1 MKNYLIL
8 FYFFLGTIKILSGQC
23 PTSTILSSQPGLNL
37 GFSMVEIENLSS
49 ITPLE
54 EGYMDYTSSDTVIL
68 GIKGGNYEI
77 KLYSDADEY
86 QWAAAWIDWNQ
97 DGRFDS
103 TEKLFPS
110 DPDISPEDENILE
123 PHDMISRG
131 FSMPNDAKL
140 GITKL
145 RVAAD
150 NFENSFPEP
159 CQQET
164 GDVEDYTVN
173 IIELPKYLAGRYSD
187 SRFLCCFRP
196 GIRDKIVLNLKI
208 DVAYTLGLLEVQDIF
223 LSLEGTDNFLDI
235 ENLKLWSSGL
245 EEVPYL
251 TNQFGVTIQNPNVN
265 EMISGSLFLETGRNH
280 VWASLDVSESAGIGD
295 TIRVRCDSIRM
306 ADGKVYNMTN
316 GLSHFGYTVIDSLY
330 ERGNTKRNN
339 MWYFGLHGGIDFN
352 CKNPI
357 PIWGALRTGEGCA
370 AVSDSNGAILFY
382 SNGIHVF
389 DRMHDTMPNGYDLL
403 GGYSSTQS
411 VTITPVIGNNNQYY
425 IFTTDGVTVK
435 HENGS
440 IFLGLNYSIIDMTLN
455 NGMGDIMPEFK
466 NINLTD
472 SVGEKIT
479 VAAHSSPY
487 KYWIVTQKDF
497 SNIFYAYLVSCN
509 GISDTPVISQVGKV
523 GGRAGYMKVTKDQK
537 EIINADYYN
546 DEMQIFD
553 FDNSTGK
560 LSNVRTFSKGTS
572 TSTYVNNSYGFQ
584 TSPNDSLIYV
594 LEKNIIACYE
604 RFANDINASKILVD
618 TISISIYEPSVGGI
632 QLGPDGKIY
641 ISTYRYLAVIH
652 NPNDKIN
659 PQIEFESIKLLDG
672 TRAQGGFPVN
682 FYEVPELQKLTL
694 GLSDSSLGCNIH
706 HINSENGFNDYV
718 WSTGE
723 QDTNQ
728 ILVKETNTYILS
740 ATDSFGCLAQ
750 DSIYVNI
757 DTSMS
762 FLQSATMMD
771 TTICL
776 GQSIQLS
783 ARNILNQSWFPSVGL
798 SNPNNENT
806 IASPEQSTIYLSEI
820 KDSNCVVIDTFKI
833 EVTNCPVF
841 IPNSF
846 SPSGNTLSNKT
857 FKVHAE
863 GITSFN
869 IKIYNRRGN
878 LLYET
883 DDIEEEWDGKT
894 LQGKQIKNDVVIYN
908 LSIHYLNQSALN
920 LKGNIFIN

>member
-37 GFSMVEIENLSS
+37 GFSMIEMENLSS

-54 EGYMDYTSSDTVIL
+54 EGYMDYTSSDTIIL

-150 NFENSFPEP
+150 NFENPFPEP

-251 TNQFGVTIQNPNVN
+251 TNQFGVTIQNPNVK

-280 VWASLDVSESAGIGD
+280 VWASLDVNDSANIGD
-295 TIRVRCDSIRM
+295 TIRIRCDSIRM
-306 ADGKVYNMTN
+306 SDGKVYNMTN

-339 MWYFGLHGGIDFN
+339 MWYFGMHSGIDFN
-352 CKNPI
+352 CKTPT

-370 AVSDSNGAILFY
+370 AISDSNGDILFY
-382 SNGIHVF
+382 SNGINVF
-389 DRMHDTMPNGYDLL
+389 DRIHDTMPNGHDLL

-411 VTITPVIGNNNQYY
+411 ATITPVIGNNNQYY

-509 GISDTPVISQVGKV
+509 GISDTPVISKIGKA

-546 DEMQIFD
+546 DEIQIFD
-553 FDNSTGK
+553 FDNATGK
-560 LSNVRTFSKGTS
+560 LSNLRTFSNGTLS
-572 TSTYVNNSYGFQ
+572 IYTGLYNFQ
-584 TSPNDSLIYV
+584 ISPNDSLIYV
-594 LEKNIIACYE
+594 LERNEIACYE
-604 RFANDINASKILVD
+604 RFADNIHSSRLSIT
-618 TISISIYEPSVGGI
+618 TISSMYGQRGGM
-632 QLGPDGKIY
+632 QLAPDGKIY
-641 ISTYRYLAVIH
+641 MSAPSSYLDVIN
-652 NPNDKIN
+652 NPNDKFN
-659 PQIEFESIKLLDG
+659 PQIGIESFKLLG
-672 TRAQGGFPVN
+672 GARAQGGFPIN
-682 FYEVPELQKLTL
+682 FYEVPELQKMLF
-694 GLSDSSLGCNIH
+694 GLSDSAIGCNTH
-706 HINSENGFNDYV
+706 LVKSQEHFTDYL

-728 ILVKETNTYILS
+728 ILVKETDTYIVS
-740 ATDSFGCLAQ
+740 ATDSFGCFVQ
-750 DSIYVNI
+750 DSIDIEI

-762 FLQSATMMD
+762 SIQPSVMMD
-771 TTICL
+771 TSICL
-776 GQSIQLS
+776 GENVQLS

-798 SNPNNENT
+798 SSPNTENT

-820 KDSNCVVIDTFKI
+820 KDSDCIVIDTFKI
-833 EVTNCPVF
+833 EITNCPIF

-894 LQGKQIKNDVVIYN
+894 IQGKLITNDVVVYN
-908 LSIHYLNQSALN
+908 LSIQYSNEPTIN
-920 LKGNIFIN
+920 LKGNILIN